1 MHFFFFSSRRR
12 HTRWPRDWSSDVCS
26 SDLIEKGLESIGLR
40 RGWNSVQDKAAGFR
54 EVAERAV
61 QLLDAPMVKGGTY
74 PVILDP
80 ELAGVF
86 IHEAF
91 GHLSEADF
99 VYENPQAR
107 EMMTLGRRF
116 GKPVLN
122 VGDNGA
128 ASDLRGTLPFDD
140 EGTPTQDTALIREGI
155 LVGRLHSRET
165 AAG

>member
-1 MHFFFFSSRRR
+1 
-12 HTRWPRDWSSDVCS
+12 
-26 SDLIEKGLESIGLR
+26 
-40 RGWNSVQDKAAGFR
+40 
-54 EVAERAV
+54 
-61 QLLDAPMVKGGTY
+61 MVKGGTY

-86 IHEAF
+86 IMRR
-91 GHLSEADF
+91 SDTSPKRTS

-128 ASDLRGTLPFDD
+128 APGFARARCRST
-140 EGTPTQDTALIREGI
+140 TREHPPEP
-155 LVGRLHSRET
+155 R
-165 AAG
+165 